1 MRLIDAYNLLVEDG
15 IADNC
20 RYFAELYKYFQF
32 RDEQLLKEYLQ
43 FIIQEPADWI
53 RGFPTKLT
61 TKTSF
66 SKPKTAV
73 IKLLKKDAVRN
84 AVTAAFADKVHD
96 IIWKTYKQT
105 WESVLNARERARTP
119 RMSVMDH
126 FDAESVEE
134 QPLPTLP
141 ASRTHSERD
150 ADMESTVS
158 FEQEDVEHIS
168 IVENTETSNV
178 ISTSNIAAPVK
189 IQERTDS
196 EKVAILKEVILK
208 LSETLQPSV
217 TDAFRLLLSQI

>member
-32 RDEQLLKEYLQ
+32 RDEQLLKDYLQ

-73 IKLLKKDAVRN
+73 IKLLKKDTVR
-84 AVTAAFADKVHD
+84 AAITATFADKVYD
-96 IIWKTYKQT
+96 VIWKTYKQT
-105 WESVLNARERARTP
+105 WESVLNARERSRTP

-141 ASRTHSERD
+141 GSRTHSEREDD
-150 ADMESTVS
+150 AESVIS
-158 FEQEDVEHIS
+158 FQEDVEHIS
-168 IVENTETSNV
+168 IIENTENFETAKIPTNV
-178 ISTSNIAAPVK
+178 ASDTKSHTDA
-189 IQERTDS
+189 ERID
-196 EKVAILKEVILK
+196 ILKEVILK